1 MFYDITYKNISAQSL
16 GVFVKERPSFPVPE
30 RNKTFTQIPGR
41 SGSLVID
48 EGTYNDITVQI
59 KFNFVNEDEDE
70 IGNIFR
76 EAKAWLL
83 SSGSGRLESSDDTG
97 VFWLVKNVVITDSE
111 RTAKIGNS
119 FTAEFRLDPYTYLKT
134 GETEISLPAALYNQ
148 YEPTE
153 PVYQIAG
160 EGVCTI
166 TAGENTLTLNIG
178 QTVTIDCPNR
188 MIYHTTGGVRNN
200 VALTG
205 DIEDLFIP
213 AGLFNISL
221 SSGFTGTVKPN
232 WRAV

>member
-111 RTAKIGNS
+111 RTAKIGHS
-119 FTAEFRLDPYTYLKT
+119 FTATFRLDPYTYYKS
-134 GETEISLPAALYNQ
+134 GETPISLPAMLYNAH
-148 YEPTE
+148 ETAE
-153 PVYQIAG
+153 PVYSIVG

-166 TAGENTLTLNIG
+166 TTTSGTVTANIG
-178 QTVTIDCPNR
+178 QNLTIDTAN
-188 MIYHTTGGVRNN
+188 MISYRTDSGVRNN
-200 VALTG
+200 IAITG
-205 DIEDLFIP
+205 DLEDLKIP